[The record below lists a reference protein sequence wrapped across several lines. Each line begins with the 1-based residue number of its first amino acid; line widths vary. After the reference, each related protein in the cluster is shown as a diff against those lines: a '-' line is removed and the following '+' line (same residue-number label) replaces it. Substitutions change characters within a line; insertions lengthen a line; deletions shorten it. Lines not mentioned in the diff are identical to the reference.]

1 MFVLS
6 KCGPDY
12 SDNFSHEDFGDKF
25 EEEDDDSE
33 EEDLGDFDACV
44 VTDQIGY
51 TIDQRWQ
58 RNLPADYFFP
68 LIDHRFV
75 KRFSSFPD
83 QRTYRLS
90 GLVHSIKNFI
100 KSIFM
105 RANEARARTHTH
117 THTHIPKK
125 QKQKTKTKLRSIKD
139 QGGCTLSIVTHL
151 MSD

>member
-12 SDNFSHEDFGDKF
+12 SDSFSHEDFGDKF

-75 KRFSSFPD
+75 KRFSW
-83 QRTYRLS
+83 T
-90 GLVHSIKNFI
+90 
-100 KSIFM
+100 
-105 RANEARARTHTH
+105 RALNKELHQIDFHAGKRSACARAHTNTH

-125 QKQKTKTKLRSIKD
+125 QKQNPEVLKIKVD
-139 QGGCTLSIVTHL
+139 VLCP
-151 MSD
+151 